1 MKKALT
7 SLLLLFVFLTACSP
21 TAVPAAQPDVA
32 QNGIEIYQARVPY
45 LAGMATDDNNMN
57 MQMDMTLAAF
67 MTIKNTTDTPDRL
80 LSVSVD
86 FAQASIHETKI
97 DGDVAQMVEV
107 SGIDIPAGQAVELKS
122 GGYHIML
129 MNPMKELKVGDTV
142 NLTLEFE
149 KAGTIIVPAKV
160 VEQ

>member
-97 DGDVAQMVEV
+97 EGDVAQMVEV

-129 MNPMKELKVGDTV
+129 MNPDERTQSGRHRKSDT
-142 NLTLEFE
+142 
-149 KAGTIIVPAKV
+149 
-160 VEQ
+160 